1 MVNKNID
8 ICDGCGKRTADKKCV
23 WCGKD
28 LCPYCRRSGFNII
41 FQSVD
46 VHQLITEVIFC
57 KDCKHKLLEKWDRKE
72 PLFNEEIGKEICSVV
87 QSYLT
92 KRTVVESLNG

>member
-8 ICDGCGKRTADKKCV
+8 ICDGCGKRTADRKCC

-28 LCPYCRRSGFNII
+28 LCSYCRRSGFDIT

-46 VHQLITEVIFC
+46 MTQFITDVVFC
-57 KDCKHKLLEKWDRKE
+57 KDCKHKLLKKWDRKE
-72 PLFNEEIGKEICSVV
+72 PLFNEEVGKEISAVV
-87 QSYLT
+87 QNYLT
-92 KRTVVESLNG
+92 KKTMVESL